1 MSAYY
6 ILDADDNVAEVD
18 DVIAWG
24 KWFEENPKKRQVGYN
39 QKRDVVVSTVFLG
52 LDHSFLEEAKPI
64 LFETKAFK
72 NGAEVACER
81 YSTRLEA
88 LKGHDEMALKYIK

>member
-39 QKRDVVVSTVFLG
+39 QKRDVV
-52 LDHSFLEEAKPI
+52 
-64 LFETKAFK
+64 
-72 NGAEVACER
+72 C
-81 YSTRLEA
+81 
-88 LKGHDEMALKYIK
+88 